1 MDRDSQGMPTRTTLP
16 VEVALA
22 AANLA
27 VAGWCVW
34 AALNSAGVRGP
45 RDVSSRYSW
54 IAQAYLVEILVLGL
68 LVLLSVARRGGSD
81 ARWLRALWASLGALT
96 ALAVLGAWSVGPLL
110 LPGVVLVFITGW
122 LAAVRTG
129 SAIAPLLAWGV
140 AGLLGQVGVMALVIA
155 TVLAAG

>member
-1 MDRDSQGMPTRTTLP
+1 MDGYSQGGPTRTTVP

-34 AALNSAGVRGP
+34 AALNSAGLRGP
-45 RDVSSRYSW
+45 RDLPSGYSW
-54 IAQAYLVEILVLGL
+54 IARGYLIEIVLLGL
-68 LVLLSVARRGGSD
+68 LVLVSVARSARSD
-81 ARWLRALWASLGALT
+81 ARWLRALWTSLGALT
-96 ALAVLGAWSVGPLL
+96 ALTVLGAWSVGPLL
-110 LPGVVLVFITGW
+110 LPGVVLVFVTGW

-155 TVLAAG
+155 IVLAAR

>member
-1 MDRDSQGMPTRTTLP
+1 MTGDSLRKPTRTTVP

-34 AALNSAGVRGP
+34 AVLNSAGL
-45 RDVSSRYSW
+45 VSSWHSW
-54 IAQAYLVEILVLGL
+54 ITRAYLIEILLLGL
-68 LVLLSVARRGGSD
+68 LILLSVARSARSD

-96 ALAVLGAWSVGPLL
+96 GLTVLGAWSIGPLL
-110 LPGVVLVFITGW
+110 LPGVVLVLVTGW

-129 SAIAPLLAWGV
+129 TAIAPLLAWGV
-140 AGLLGQVGVMALVIA
+140 AGLAGQVGVMALVIA
-155 TVLAAG
+155 IVVATG